1 MGMSGPALA
10 RKRAREQAA
19 RAKLKADALQQMG
32 IDPSKITDPVERA
45 FTEKAIAEFTPYK
58 YDYKKYR
65 PSQAEQNKRNLQE
78 FQKQFAAAKKGA
90 TMFDLTAEQIS
101 EAKAAGVDPRTID
114 AMRIETLKQAD
125 EYFKIKEKARSPGA
139 VGSSNTQKLKEIRE
153 KGVAGAKRVSMDI
166 ELAASDLAAK
176 VKSDIAKQ
184 PELQAIRERRK
195 KAVTEVAKKLTPSS
209 RSGVGALLS
218 DRGGQGFFTRY
229 FKA

>member
-10 RKRAREQAA
+10 RKRAREQEA
-19 RAKLKADALQQMG
+19 RKKFKANVLQQIG
-32 IDPSKITDPVERA
+32 VDPSKITDPVEKA
-45 FTEKAIAEFTPYK
+45 FTEKAIAQFTPYT

-65 PSQAEQNKRNLQE
+65 PSQAVRNKKNLEGFQN
-78 FQKQFAAAKKGA
+78 QFAAAKKAA
-90 TMFDLTAEQIS
+90 TMFDLTTEQIS
-101 EAKAAGVDPRTID
+101 EAKAAGVDQRTID
-114 AMRIETLKQAD
+114 AARIETLKQAD
-125 EYFKIKEKARSPGA
+125 EYFKIMGRARSPGI
-139 VGSSNTQKLKEIRE
+139 VGSSNKQKLKEIRD
-153 KGVAGAKRVSMDI
+153 KGVAGAKRVSTDI

-184 PELQAIRERRK
+184 PQLQAIREKRK